1 MHRQCKKTNL
11 SAAGYTLIEL
21 MLALAIGVI
30 ALSATLGMYTNY
42 KNGIRA
48 TENTLTMQTNARFAF
63 NFIAD
68 TLRNVG
74 TLGCR
79 SNKIVAKEDPTN
91 ERFIGLADKN
101 IPYADF
107 HYGRD
112 IEGYEAVGGSWN
124 PLPVLGYASVMSPD
138 SDAIKIAG
146 AVGDVYITQGSKILA
161 TDTQVQLNMAG
172 VKRVDL
178 VSNGYAVISN
188 CESAHIFKVTSSDA
202 DIQSGRI
209 GHAAGTG
216 DGNLMG
222 SFEKDALGT
231 IDGFSSALDTNIG
244 SGYVE
249 VRRMATTSYYVADNA
264 SGIPTLYRDVDNV
277 STELV
282 TGVEQMQIEYGLNTD
297 TTTRNIANLYLN
309 ADQIAAG
316 VDPISWANVVSV
328 RISFTMRS
336 YDPVYNVALSNK
348 KYTLPLADGSTNDVV
363 SNDRYARYKYTST
376 VTLRNRIIGM

>member
-1 MHRQCKKTNL
+1 MQRYCKSIKL
-11 SAAGYTLIEL
+11 PAAGYSLVEL
-21 MLALAIGVI
+21 MVALTIGVI
-30 ALSATLGMYTNY
+30 ALSATIGMYVNY
-42 KNGIRA
+42 KNGVRT

-79 SNKIVAKEDPTN
+79 SNKIVAKADPNN

-112 IEGYEAVGGSWN
+112 IEGYEAIGESWS
-124 PLPVLGYASVMSPD
+124 PMPVLSYASVMSPD
-138 SDAIKIAG
+138 SDAIKIVG
-146 AVGDVYITQGSKILA
+146 AVGDVYITQGSKILP
-161 TDTQVQLNMAG
+161 TDTEVQLNMDG

-188 CESAHIFKVTSSDA
+188 CENAHIFKVTTSDA
-202 DIQSGRI
+202 DIQAGRI

-249 VRRMATTSYYVADNA
+249 VRRMATTSYYVADNEA
-264 SGIPTLYRDVDNV
+264 GIPTLYRDVDNV

-297 TTTRNIANLYLN
+297 PANRNVANLYLN

-316 VDPISWANVVSV
+316 TDPVSWANVIAV

-348 KYTLPLADGSTNDVV
+348 AYTLPLADGSTNDVV
-363 SNDRYARYKYTST
+363 SNDRFARYKYTST
-376 VTLRNRIIGM
+376 VTLRNRIIGQ